1 MRGDHAW
8 GVGIGKSEC
17 GGSRSGGQCG
27 TDHEEPLKQFER
39 LALSLSETGLHW
51 RGLSRGRGL
60 KRIILAAVLNMGPG
74 HEGLGKK
81 AEVGSQSG
89 DDCKNR
95 GEK

>member
-1 MRGDHAW
+1 M
-8 GVGIGKSEC
+8 
-17 GGSRSGGQCG
+17 
-27 TDHEEPLKQFER
+27 
-39 LALSLSETGLHW
+39 GLHW